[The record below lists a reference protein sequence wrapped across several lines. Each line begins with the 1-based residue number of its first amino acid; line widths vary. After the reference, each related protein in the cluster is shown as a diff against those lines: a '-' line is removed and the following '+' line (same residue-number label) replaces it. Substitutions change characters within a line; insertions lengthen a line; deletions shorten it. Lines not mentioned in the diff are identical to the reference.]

1 MSTFVKNN
9 LKLVSQAITGHR
21 IWHYSDTGAIADV
34 VDVAGYFATAG
45 NMGVDAGDLILVS
58 ATDGTNSLITYAAG
72 VSISQDTGATQVTV
86 GPSTVLGD
94 TG

>member
-9 LKLVSQAITGHR
+9 LKLTGQGITGHR
-21 IWHYSDTGAIADV
+21 TWHYSDTGAIADV
-34 VDVAGYFATAG
+34 VDVAGYFAQAG
-45 NMGVDAGDLILVS
+45 NMGVKTGDLILIS
-58 ATDGTNSLITYAAG
+58 ATDGTNSLITYGAG
-72 VSISQDTGATQVTV
+72 VSVSQDTGATQVTV